1 LHVSVQAL
9 FTQAGWPLGSVAQTC
24 PHPPQFVAVLV
35 VSTQP
40 PLHTVCDALEQPDMH
55 VNVSADPDATQTG
68 VLPVQ
73 ALPQPPQSVAVSK
86 VTHLPLQ
93 RL

>member
-1 LHVSVQAL
+1 VQAL
-9 FTQAGWPLGSVAQTC
+9 FTHTGWPLASLVVQAW

-40 PLHTVCDALEQPDMH
+40 PPQTVCDALGQVDMH
-55 VNVSADPDATQTG
+55 VNTSVDPDPTQKG

-73 ALPQPPQSVAVSK
+73 ALPQPPQLSAVS
-86 VTHLPLQ
+86 
-93 RL
+93 